1 MRVSCRGWSGKAARQ
16 CQDSGRI
23 SRIPITLRRRG
34 QPHPKAFAG
43 VPMFLPTALAPAEV
57 RILSRSAGRMNNF
70 DDTERS
76 LLDQ

>member
-1 MRVSCRGWSGKAARQ
+1 
-16 CQDSGRI
+16 
-23 SRIPITLRRRG
+23 LRRRG